1 MSNVIQFPSKA
12 QIRNGSPEDFRPYLV
27 HLGATDEEI
36 PVLLE
41 RLQHHFER
49 VEQSFDLALPHSF
62 PGPLTD
68 EQLDAIGAA
77 LRAQAAAISDRLKDS
92 NHQILLE
99 FARLECELL
108 RKS

>member
-1 MSNVIQFPSKA
+1 MSNVIQFPSNA
-12 QIRNGSPEDFRPYLV
+12 QVRKGSPEDFRPYLV

-49 VEQSFDLALPHSF
+49 VEQSFDLTISPTF
-62 PGPLTD
+62 PGPLTE

-77 LRAQAAAISDRLKDS
+77 LRAQAAAISDRLKE
-92 NHQILLE
+92 NNGKILLE